1 MIEIAL
7 KNING
12 KDVPAVT
19 SLQVAE
25 AFGKEHFNVLRDIET
40 ILLQVP
46 ENFRKLNFE
55 VSEYTIQNPLT
66 GGELPKPMYLLT
78 KDAFTLLTRSLT
90 SATLRPLSTR
100 MPSAKESPRSL
111 TGPGALRYQKVAS
124 STDSV
129 SAGASYLRKPQ
140 LTRRQYHVAVK
151 CQAF

>member
-1 MIEIAL
+1 M
-7 KNING
+7 
-12 KDVPAVT
+12 T

-78 KDAFTLLTRSLT
+78 KDADH
-90 SATLRPLSTR
+90 RPLLSCLDEHPTR
-100 MPSAKESPRSL
+100 HSPENI
-111 TGPGALRYQKVAS
+111 AS
-124 STDSV
+124 GLEHV
-129 SAGASYLRKPQ
+129 HRAGNASFPLP
-140 LTRRQYHVAVK
+140 LA
-151 CQAF
+151 

>member
-1 MIEIAL
+1 MNIEIAL
-7 KNING
+7 NNING

-25 AFGKEHFNVLRDIET
+25 AFGKEHKHVLRDIRI
-40 ILLQVP
+40 IL
-46 ENFRKLNFE
+46 EADEDGFSESNFGLSSYLTE
-55 VSEYTIQNPLT
+55 QNK
-66 GGELPKPMYLLT
+66 EMPMYLLT

>member
-25 AFGKEHFNVLRDIET
+25 SFEKEHKNVLRDIEA
-40 ILLQVP
+40 ILPQVP
-46 ENFRKLNFE
+46 EKFVKLNFE
-55 VSEYTIQNPLT
+55 LYEYPIET
-66 GGELPKPMYLLT
+66 GIGTRTAKAYLLS

-100 MPSAKESPRSL
+100 MPRAKESPRSL
-111 TGPGALRYQKVAS
+111 TGSGALRYQEVVQTQS
-124 STDSV
+124 
-129 SAGASYLRKPQ
+129 R
-140 LTRRQYHVAVK
+140 
-151 CQAF
+151 

>member
-7 KNING
+7 KSING
-12 KDVPAVT
+12 KEVPAVT

-25 AFGKEHFNVLRDIET
+25 HFGKEHFNVLRDIET

-78 KDAFTLLTRSLT
+78 KDAFTLLTMGYTGEKAMVCLLYT
-90 SATLRPLSTR
+90 SRC
-100 MPSAKESPRSL
+100 
-111 TGPGALRYQKVAS
+111 V
-124 STDSV
+124 
-129 SAGASYLRKPQ
+129 
-140 LTRRQYHVAVK
+140 
-151 CQAF
+151 

>member
-55 VSEYTIQNPLT
+55 V
-66 GGELPKPMYLLT
+66 
-78 KDAFTLLTRSLT
+78 
-90 SATLRPLSTR
+90 
-100 MPSAKESPRSL
+100 
-111 TGPGALRYQKVAS
+111 
-124 STDSV
+124 
-129 SAGASYLRKPQ
+129 
-140 LTRRQYHVAVK
+140 
-151 CQAF
+151 